1 MYRKDVNERS
11 PLRLLDRTI
20 HGGLGPGNLGVVLAR
35 AGVGKTAFL
44 VQLGLDD
51 LLRERNVLHVS
62 VDSTIERVRAWY
74 DELFTDLVR
83 YTGLVDSSAARLLV
97 ERHRMIQVYS
107 DGFSAERLRSVAT
120 ILREHAGFVP
130 GAILVDGLDW
140 RTLKR
145 EEVAILK
152 QLAGEAGAELW
163 STVLIHR
170 HVIGKDEPED
180 LPPPCD
186 RFDDL
191 IDVAVFMAP
200 KANRVDLRLLRDHDS
215 RRLVAT
221 TLELEPVTLR
231 LSDTSVAHV
240 AVPAPATPPA
250 GCTLHTRDAGDAEE
264 LFGELATSHGLQRI
278 TWTLAEEVAPA
289 PDRRALD
296 TAGLERGETSLG
308 YVGRKLGL
316 DHLAPEGRRER
327 QLLWHQV
334 HAARQ
339 VFVIGGLEDDGT
351 VTGEAGWAAE
361 LARSWNK
368 PLWVWDPERQG
379 WHRWVP
385 QASTWKAATPPRITA
400 QHFTGTGDRALSD
413 AGRDVIRSLFERS
426 FGERL

>member
-20 HGGLGPGNLGVVLAR
+20 HGGLGPGHLGVVLAR

-51 LLRERNVLHVS
+51 LLRERKVLHVC

-74 DELFTDLVR
+74 DELFADLCR
-83 YTGLVDSSAARLLV
+83 YTKLADPAAARLLV
-97 ERHRMIQVYS
+97 ERHRMIQAYS

-130 GAILVDGLDW
+130 QAILVDGLDW
-140 RTLKR
+140 KTLDR
-145 EEVAILK
+145 DEVRVLK
-152 QLAGEAGAELW
+152 QLAAEAGAELW
-163 STVLIHR
+163 ATVLTHR
-170 HVIGKDEPED
+170 HVIGSEEPED
-180 LPPPCD
+180 LPPPCE

-200 KANRVDLRLLRDHDS
+200 KGDRVDLRLLRDHDS
-215 RRLVAT
+215 RRLIAT

-231 LSDTSVAHV
+231 LSDTSVAHI
-240 AVPAPATPPA
+240 AVPAPAPSPA
-250 GCTLHTRDAGDAEE
+250 ACTLHTRQVGDAEA
-264 LFGELATSHGLQRI
+264 LFAELAAEHGLQRL
-278 TWTLAEEVAPA
+278 TWSHVGQTEPTSDRQMLDREE
-289 PDRRALD
+289 
-296 TAGLERGETSLG
+296 LERGETSLA

-316 DHLAPEGRRER
+316 DHLSQQGRRER

-334 HAARQ
+334 HSARQ
-339 VFVIGGLEDDGT
+339 VFVVGSLTEQGT
-351 VTGEAGWAAE
+351 VSGEAGWATE

-368 PLWVWDPERQG
+368 PLWVWTPEAEG

-385 QASTWKAATPPRITA
+385 QASTWKTATPPRVTA
-400 QHFTGTGDRALSD
+400 QHFTGTGDRSLSD
-413 AGRDVIRSLFERS
+413 AGRAVIRALFERS
-426 FGERL
+426 FAPS